1 MGTQFCTHKVHSD
14 LSCFL
19 SPNFERTMEKF
30 AFKMKLLPN
39 QKEFYKKRHDEIWPE
54 LVKLLHDVGISDYSI
69 FLDEETSILF
79 AVLRRNTKDHK
90 MDSLPEYEVMQRWWK
105 FMGDIM
111 NTNSDGSPTMKNLDP
126 MFHLP

>member
-39 QKEFYKKRHDEIWPE
+39 QKELYKKRHDEIWPE
-54 LVKLLHDVGISDYSI
+54 LVKLLHDVGVFDYSI
-69 FLDEETSILF
+69 YLDEETSILF
-79 AVLRRNTKDHK
+79 AVLKRTKDHE
-90 MDSLPEYEVMQRWWK
+90 MGSLPEKVVMK
-105 FMGDIM
+105 KMVE
-111 NTNSDGSPTMKNLDP
+111 
-126 MFHLP
+126 